1 MRRDIEN
8 QRRKVDFFCERHF
21 FPSFDSEIFLNDLK
35 TTRKSKHQNKTE
47 EKSKKNERKL
57 LLLLFFLFLFF
68 IIFFPPSPRCCC
80 LFEEERR
87 KMEGDDGFGGRRR
100 RASPSSPTT
109 KKKKKTSSSSS
120 LLPLLLR
127 IFFFFIFGVVVLFGV
142 GPALLTKNRLLS
154 SKSFSNPL
162 LNHHQNNDF
171 VPELT
176 CGAKVVENINEEYLH
191 DVLTEL
197 NNQTFFRLF
206 RVDLTRECKFWQNW
220 QNGIKGGGKEGK
232 EEEEG
237 SCSAPPA
244 SFGNGKAK
252 PSEDGLYFEE
262 SNDKKEVNADV
273 LPKTTMCSLSTEPA
287 GFDDIFGSSSSS
299 SASSSKASI
308 PRAPFSDP
316 VDTTITSKEDKTT
329 SFIDEEDCS
338 KNQTSPKF
346 WLDICTAPENKDT
359 RKIEEEE
366 EEHSSYVNLRL
377 NPERWTGYNG
387 SHVWKAI
394 YEENCLKGEK
404 KEDGLCYEERVLYRL
419 LSGMHASVNI
429 HVALHANPPQSEDE
443 EWLPDPARF
452 AQLFENH
459 PERLKNLH
467 FSFVVML
474 RALRKATPALAKF
487 PTDLGQDTIEDEKT
501 RQLKMKLLDSPQV
514 LGKSC
519 EELFN
524 AFDEARLFNDVG
536 VASEVLM
543 NSGGS
548 DKMQF
553 KDIFRNITEVIDCV
567 ACQKCRLHGK
577 LQILGIGTALKILL
591 LPEEVLMNEDVI
603 TRSEFVAMINT
614 IAKFSRALMA
624 SSHFAKTKNLA
635 L

>member
-1 MRRDIEN
+1 MKTRREN
-8 QRRKVDFFCERHF
+8 QNIETK
-21 FPSFDSEIFLNDLK
+21 
-35 TTRKSKHQNKTE
+35 Q
-47 EKSKKNERKL
+47 KSKKNEKKTSSSSSVLSVRL
-57 LLLLFFLFLFF
+57 L
-68 IIFFPPSPRCCC
+68 IIFLSSFPSFCC
-80 LFEEERR
+80 LLEEERR
-87 KMEGDDGFGGRRR
+87 KMEDDDGFGGRRR
-100 RASPSSPTT
+100 RASPSSPTKKK
-109 KKKKKTSSSSS
+109 KKKKKTSSSS

-142 GPALLTKNRLLS
+142 GPALLTQNRLLS

-162 LNHHQNNDF
+162 LNHDQNNDF

-197 NNQTFFRLF
+197 SNQTFFRLF

-232 EEEEG
+232 EEEGG

-262 SNDKKEVNADV
+262 SNDKKEINADV

-299 SASSSKASI
+299 SDSSSKASI

-359 RKIEEEE
+359 RKIEEQE

-514 LGKSC
+514 LGKPC
-519 EELFN
+519 EEIFN
-524 AFDEARLFNDVG
+524 AFDEVRLFNDVG
-536 VASEVLM
+536 VASEVLV

>member
-1 MRRDIEN
+1 MTFSVRGT
-8 QRRKVDFFCERHF
+8 F
-21 FPSFDSEIFLNDLK
+21 FPSFDTEIFLNRRISKLN
-35 TTRKSKHQNKTE
+35 SKHRAKQ
-47 EKSKKNERKL
+47 KSKKNERNAAASVLFSSVLRL
-57 LLLLFFLFLFF
+57 LHFSFLL
-68 IIFFPPSPRCCC
+68 PPLVVC
-80 LFEEERR
+80 LLEEERR
-87 KMEGDDGFGGRRR
+87 KMEDDGFGGRRR
-100 RASPSSPTT
+100 RASPSSPAST
-109 KKKKKTSSSSS
+109 KKKKKKKTSSSSSS

-127 IFFFFIFGVVVLFGV
+127 IFFLFIFGVVVLFGV
-142 GPALLTKNRLLS
+142 VPALLTKNRLLS
-154 SKSFSNPL
+154 SKSFSNPFI
-162 LNHHQNNDF
+162 NHHQNNDF

-197 NNQTFFRLF
+197 SNQTFFRLF

-359 RKIEEEE
+359 RKKIEEEE

-394 YEENCLKGEK
+394 YDENCLKGEK

-429 HVALHANPPQSEDE
+429 HVALHANPPQSKDE

-536 VASEVLM
+536 VASEVLV

>member
-1 MRRDIEN
+1 M
-8 QRRKVDFFCERHF
+8 
-21 FPSFDSEIFLNDLK
+21 
-35 TTRKSKHQNKTE
+35 
-47 EKSKKNERKL
+47 
-57 LLLLFFLFLFF
+57 
-68 IIFFPPSPRCCC
+68 
-80 LFEEERR
+80 
-87 KMEGDDGFGGRRR
+87 GGERR
-100 RASPSSPTT
+100 RASPSSPSPPPPPPPRKGRDES
-109 KKKKKTSSSSS
+109 KKKKKFAFAFSLFIFSVVVVVVGGGVGALLTTKRGVPPFLSSSSS
-120 LLPLLLR
+120 
-127 IFFFFIFGVVVLFGV
+127 F
-142 GPALLTKNRLLS
+142 S
-154 SKSFSNPL
+154 SSSITNANPSFVI
-162 LNHHQNNDF
+162 QNDF

-197 NNQTFFRLF
+197 SNQTFFRLF
-206 RVDLTRECKFWQNW
+206 RVDLTRECKFWQS
-220 QNGIKGGGKEGK
+220 GGGKGGEGK
-232 EEEEG
+232 EEDSG

-244 SFGNGKAK
+244 TFGNGKTK
-252 PSEDGLYFEE
+252 PSEDGLHFEE
-262 SNDKKEVNADV
+262 GDADDV
-273 LPKTTMCSLSTEPA
+273 APKTTMCSLSTEPA
-287 GFDDIFGSSSSS
+287 GFDDIFGSSSASFSS
-299 SASSSKASI
+299 SSSSSSKASI
-308 PRAPFSDP
+308 PRTPFSDP
-316 VDTTITSKEDKTT
+316 VDTTITSKEDRTT
-329 SFIDEEDCS
+329 SFIDEDDCS

-346 WLDICTAPENKDT
+346 WLDICTGPENKDA
-359 RKIEEEE
+359 RKKQEEEE
-366 EEHSSYVNLRL
+366 ENSSYVNLRL

-387 SHVWKAI
+387 SHVWRAI

-487 PTDLGQDTIEDEKT
+487 PTDLGQDAMEDEKT

-519 EELFN
+519 EEGFN
-524 AFDEARLFNDVG
+524 AFDEARLFSDVG
-536 VASEVLM
+536 VASSEVLV
-543 NSGGS
+543 NGGGS

>member
-1 MRRDIEN
+1 M
-8 QRRKVDFFCERHF
+8 
-21 FPSFDSEIFLNDLK
+21 
-35 TTRKSKHQNKTE
+35 
-47 EKSKKNERKL
+47 
-57 LLLLFFLFLFF
+57 
-68 IIFFPPSPRCCC
+68 
-80 LFEEERR
+80 
-87 KMEGDDGFGGRRR
+87 
-100 RASPSSPTT
+100 
-109 KKKKKTSSSSS
+109 
-120 LLPLLLR
+120 
-127 IFFFFIFGVVVLFGV
+127 
-142 GPALLTKNRLLS
+142 
-154 SKSFSNPL
+154 
-162 LNHHQNNDF
+162 
-171 VPELT
+171 
-176 CGAKVVENINEEYLH
+176 VENINEEYLH

-197 NNQTFFRLF
+197 SNQTFFRLF

-220 QNGIKGGGKEGK
+220 QNGKGGGKEGK
-232 EEEEG
+232 EEEGG

-244 SFGNGKAK
+244 SFGNVKAK

-262 SNDKKEVNADV
+262 SNDKKEVNADI

-359 RKIEEEE
+359 RKKIEEEE

-536 VASEVLM
+536 VASEVLV

>member
-1 MRRDIEN
+1 MTFSVRGT
-8 QRRKVDFFCERHF
+8 F
-21 FPSFDSEIFLNDLK
+21 FPSFDTEIFLNRRISKLN
-35 TTRKSKHQNKTE
+35 SKHRAKQ
-47 EKSKKNERKL
+47 KSKKNERNAAASASVLFSSVLRL
-57 LLLLFFLFLFF
+57 LHFSFLL
-68 IIFFPPSPRCCC
+68 PPLVVC
-80 LFEEERR
+80 LLEEERR
-87 KMEGDDGFGGRRR
+87 KMEDDDGFGGRRR
-100 RASPSSPTT
+100 RASPSSPASTK

-127 IFFFFIFGVVVLFGV
+127 IFFLFIFGVVVLFGV
-142 GPALLTKNRLLS
+142 VPALLTKNRLLS
-154 SKSFSNPL
+154 SKSFSNPFI
-162 LNHHQNNDF
+162 NHHQNNDF

-197 NNQTFFRLF
+197 SNQTFFRLF

-359 RKIEEEE
+359 RKKIEEEEEE

-394 YEENCLKGEK
+394 YDENCLKGEK

-536 VASEVLM
+536 VASEVLV

>member
-1 MRRDIEN
+1 MD
-8 QRRKVDFFCERHF
+8 
-21 FPSFDSEIFLNDLK
+21 
-35 TTRKSKHQNKTE
+35 
-47 EKSKKNERKL
+47 
-57 LLLLFFLFLFF
+57 
-68 IIFFPPSPRCCC
+68 
-80 LFEEERR
+80 
-87 KMEGDDGFGGRRR
+87 
-100 RASPSSPTT
+100 ASPSSPPQ
-109 KKKKKTSSSSS
+109 KKTSSSSS
-120 LLPLLLR
+120 SSKNKNGTKRVHALASSAL
-127 IFFFFIFGVVVLFGV
+127 FFLVVVLV
-142 GPALLTKNRLLS
+142 ALFLGEGFKEKRWRVLTAIFINKNASSATKNA
-154 SKSFSNPL
+154 KAFI
-162 LNHHQNNDF
+162 QNDF

-191 DVLTEL
+191 EVLTEL
-197 NNQTFFRLF
+197 SNQTFFRLF
-206 RVDLTRECKFWQNW
+206 RVDLTRECKFWQN
-220 QNGIKGGGKEGK
+220 GKGGNGEKP
-232 EEEEG
+232 EEEENG

-244 SFGNGKAK
+244 SFGTGKTK
-252 PSEDGLYFEE
+252 PSEDRLYFEE
-262 SNDKKEVNADV
+262 DDGVNGDVVPKK
-273 LPKTTMCSLSTEPA
+273 TMCSLSTEP
-287 GFDDIFGSSSSS
+287 GFDDIFGSGSSSS
-299 SASSSKASI
+299 SSSSSSKASI

-316 VDTTITSKEDKTT
+316 VDTTITSKEDKMT
-329 SFIDEEDCS
+329 SYIDEEDCS

-346 WLDICTAPENKDT
+346 WLDICSAPENNENG
-359 RKIEEEE
+359 RKRKEEEE
-366 EEHSSYVNLRL
+366 NSSYVNLRL

-452 AQLFENH
+452 AELFENH

-487 PTDLGQDTIEDEKT
+487 PTDLGQDATEDEKT

-519 EELFN
+519 EEVFN
-524 AFDEARLFNDVG
+524 AFDEARLFSDG
-536 VASEVLM
+536 EVASELLV
-543 NSGGS
+543 NGGGS

-553 KDIFRNITEVIDCV
+553 KDIFRNITEVVDCV

-591 LPEEVLMNEDVI
+591 LPEEVLMNEDVVM
-603 TRSEFVAMINT
+603 RSEFVAMINT

-635 L
+635 FI

>member
-1 MRRDIEN
+1 MNESTFLVFFSLDRL
-8 QRRKVDFFCERHF
+8 VDT
-21 FPSFDSEIFLNDLK
+21 EIFFFFLVSLLFGEG
-35 TTRKSKHQNKTE
+35 RGQELGASRREESRGREE
-47 EKSKKNERKL
+47 EKKISL
-57 LLLLFFLFLFF
+57 SHSHITFFHA
-68 IIFFPPSPRCCC
+68 
-80 LFEEERR
+80 RR
-87 KMEGDDGFGGRRR
+87 EDEDKRREKMGGERR
-100 RASPSSPTT
+100 RASPSSPSPPPPPPPRKGRDESKKKEKFAVAFSLFIFSVVVVVVGGGVGALLTT
-109 KKKKKTSSSSS
+109 KRWVPPFLSSSSPFSSSSS
-120 LLPLLLR
+120 ISIANP
-127 IFFFFIFGVVVLFGV
+127 
-142 GPALLTKNRLLS
+142 
-154 SKSFSNPL
+154 SFVI
-162 LNHHQNNDF
+162 QNDF

-197 NNQTFFRLF
+197 SNQTFFRLF
-206 RVDLTRECKFWQNW
+206 RVDLTRECKFWQS
-220 QNGIKGGGKEGK
+220 GGGKGGEGK
-232 EEEEG
+232 EEDSG

-244 SFGNGKAK
+244 TFGNGKTK
-252 PSEDGLYFEE
+252 PSEDGLHFEE
-262 SNDKKEVNADV
+262 GDADDV
-273 LPKTTMCSLSTEPA
+273 APKTTMCSLSTEPA
-287 GFDDIFGSSSSS
+287 GFDDIFGSSSASFS
-299 SASSSKASI
+299 SSSKASI
-308 PRAPFSDP
+308 PRTPFSDP
-316 VDTTITSKEDKTT
+316 VDTTITSKEDRTT
-329 SFIDEEDCS
+329 SFIDEDDCS

-346 WLDICTAPENKDT
+346 WLDICTGPENKDA
-359 RKIEEEE
+359 RKKQEEEE
-366 EEHSSYVNLRL
+366 ENSSYVNLRL

-387 SHVWKAI
+387 SHVWRAI

-487 PTDLGQDTIEDEKT
+487 PTDLGQDAMEDEKT

-519 EELFN
+519 EEVFN
-524 AFDEARLFNDVG
+524 AFDEARLFSDVG
-536 VASEVLM
+536 VASSEALV
-543 NSGGS
+543 NGGGR

>member
-1 MRRDIEN
+1 MKTRREN
-8 QRRKVDFFCERHF
+8 QNIETK
-21 FPSFDSEIFLNDLK
+21 
-35 TTRKSKHQNKTE
+35 Q
-47 EKSKKNERKL
+47 KSKKNEKKTSSSSSVLSVRL
-57 LLLLFFLFLFF
+57 L
-68 IIFFPPSPRCCC
+68 IIFLSSFPSFCC
-80 LFEEERR
+80 LLEEERR
-87 KMEGDDGFGGRRR
+87 KMEDDDGFGGRRR
-100 RASPSSPTT
+100 RASPSSPTKKK
-109 KKKKKTSSSSS
+109 KKKKKTSSSS

-127 IFFFFIFGVVVLFGV
+127 IFFFFIFGVGVLFGV
-142 GPALLTKNRLLS
+142 GPALLTQNRLLS

-162 LNHHQNNDF
+162 LNHDQNNDF

-197 NNQTFFRLF
+197 SNQTFFRLF

-232 EEEEG
+232 EEEGG

-262 SNDKKEVNADV
+262 SNDKKEINADV

-359 RKIEEEE
+359 RKIEEQE

-514 LGKSC
+514 LGKPC
-519 EELFN
+519 EEIFN
-524 AFDEARLFNDVG
+524 AFDEVRLFNDVG
-536 VASEVLM
+536 VASEVLV

>member
-1 MRRDIEN
+1 MFLVAVSKVKRQEPPLEKRRVLPRPRGKNKKEA
-8 QRRKVDFFCERHF
+8 RKILSSRFITFF
-21 FPSFDSEIFLNDLK
+21 STQ
-35 TTRKSKHQNKTE
+35 TTRR
-47 EKSKKNERKL
+47 EK
-57 LLLLFFLFLFF
+57 
-68 IIFFPPSPRCCC
+68 
-80 LFEEERR
+80 
-87 KMEGDDGFGGRRR
+87 MGGGRR
-100 RASPSSPTT
+100 RASPSSPSPPPPRPHREGRDES
-109 KKKKKTSSSSS
+109 KKKKKLAFAFSLFIFSVVVVVVVVGGGGVGALLTTKRGVPPFLSSSSS
-120 LLPLLLR
+120 
-127 IFFFFIFGVVVLFGV
+127 F
-142 GPALLTKNRLLS
+142 S
-154 SKSFSNPL
+154 SSSIPSTNPSFVI
-162 LNHHQNNDF
+162 QNDF

-197 NNQTFFRLF
+197 SNQTFFRLF
-206 RVDLTRECKFWQNW
+206 RVDLTRECKFWQS
-220 QNGIKGGGKEGK
+220 GGGKGGEGK
-232 EEEEG
+232 EEDSG

-244 SFGNGKAK
+244 TFGNGKTK
-252 PSEDGLYFEE
+252 PSEDGLHFEE
-262 SNDKKEVNADV
+262 GDADDV
-273 LPKTTMCSLSTEPA
+273 APKTTMCSLSTEPA
-287 GFDDIFGSSSSS
+287 GFDDIFGSSSASFSS
-299 SASSSKASI
+299 SSSSKASI
-308 PRAPFSDP
+308 PRTPFSDP
-316 VDTTITSKEDKTT
+316 VDTTITSKEDRTT
-329 SFIDEEDCS
+329 SFIDEDDCS

-346 WLDICTAPENKDT
+346 WLDICTGPENKDA
-359 RKIEEEE
+359 RKKQEEEE
-366 EEHSSYVNLRL
+366 ENSSYVNLRL

-387 SHVWKAI
+387 SHVWRAI

-429 HVALHANPPQSEDE
+429 HVALHANPPQSEDQ

-487 PTDLGQDTIEDEKT
+487 PTDLGQDAMEDEKT

-519 EELFN
+519 EEVFN
-524 AFDEARLFNDVG
+524 AFDEARLFSDVG
-536 VASEVLM
+536 VASSEALV
-543 NSGGS
+543 NGGGS

>member
-1 MRRDIEN
+1 M
-8 QRRKVDFFCERHF
+8 
-21 FPSFDSEIFLNDLK
+21 
-35 TTRKSKHQNKTE
+35 
-47 EKSKKNERKL
+47 
-57 LLLLFFLFLFF
+57 
-68 IIFFPPSPRCCC
+68 
-80 LFEEERR
+80 
-87 KMEGDDGFGGRRR
+87 
-100 RASPSSPTT
+100 
-109 KKKKKTSSSSS
+109 
-120 LLPLLLR
+120 
-127 IFFFFIFGVVVLFGV
+127 
-142 GPALLTKNRLLS
+142 
-154 SKSFSNPL
+154 
-162 LNHHQNNDF
+162 
-171 VPELT
+171 
-176 CGAKVVENINEEYLH
+176 
-191 DVLTEL
+191 
-197 NNQTFFRLF
+197 
-206 RVDLTRECKFWQNW
+206 
-220 QNGIKGGGKEGK
+220 
-232 EEEEG
+232 
-237 SCSAPPA
+237 
-244 SFGNGKAK
+244 
-252 PSEDGLYFEE
+252 
-262 SNDKKEVNADV
+262 
-273 LPKTTMCSLSTEPA
+273 
-287 GFDDIFGSSSSS
+287 
-299 SASSSKASI
+299 
-308 PRAPFSDP
+308 
-316 VDTTITSKEDKTT
+316 
-329 SFIDEEDCS
+329 
-338 KNQTSPKF
+338 
-346 WLDICTAPENKDT
+346 
-359 RKIEEEE
+359 
-366 EEHSSYVNLRL
+366 
-377 NPERWTGYNG
+377 
-387 SHVWKAI
+387 
-394 YEENCLKGEK
+394 
-404 KEDGLCYEERVLYRL
+404 YRL

-429 HVALHANPPQSEDE
+429 HVALHANPPQSKDE

-536 VASEVLM
+536 VASEVLV

>member
-1 MRRDIEN
+1 MTFSVRGT
-8 QRRKVDFFCERHF
+8 F
-21 FPSFDSEIFLNDLK
+21 FPSFDTEIFLN
-35 TTRKSKHQNKTE
+35 RRISKHRQGKTE
-47 EKSKKNERKL
+47 EQKKTKEML
-57 LLLLFFLFLFF
+57 LLLLFFFLRLLHFSF
-68 IIFFPPSPRCCC
+68 LLPLVVC

-87 KMEGDDGFGGRRR
+87 KMEDDDGFGGRRR
-100 RASPSSPTT
+100 RASPSSPATMK

-127 IFFFFIFGVVVLFGV
+127 IFFLFIFGVVVLFGV
-142 GPALLTKNRLLS
+142 VPALLTKNRLLS
-154 SKSFSNPL
+154 SKSFSNPFI
-162 LNHHQNNDF
+162 NHHQNNDF

-197 NNQTFFRLF
+197 SNQTFFRLF

-359 RKIEEEE
+359 RKKIEEEE

-429 HVALHANPPQSEDE
+429 HVALHANPPQSKDE

-536 VASEVLM
+536 VASEVLV

-548 DKMQF
+548 DKVQF

>member
-1 MRRDIEN
+1 M
-8 QRRKVDFFCERHF
+8 
-21 FPSFDSEIFLNDLK
+21 
-35 TTRKSKHQNKTE
+35 
-47 EKSKKNERKL
+47 
-57 LLLLFFLFLFF
+57 
-68 IIFFPPSPRCCC
+68 
-80 LFEEERR
+80 
-87 KMEGDDGFGGRRR
+87 
-100 RASPSSPTT
+100 
-109 KKKKKTSSSSS
+109 
-120 LLPLLLR
+120 
-127 IFFFFIFGVVVLFGV
+127 
-142 GPALLTKNRLLS
+142 
-154 SKSFSNPL
+154 
-162 LNHHQNNDF
+162 
-171 VPELT
+171 
-176 CGAKVVENINEEYLH
+176 VENINEEYLH

-197 NNQTFFRLF
+197 SNQTFFRLF

-232 EEEEG
+232 EEEGG

-244 SFGNGKAK
+244 TFGNGKAK

-287 GFDDIFGSSSSS
+287 GFDDIFGSSSSSS

-359 RKIEEEE
+359 RKKIEEEE

-536 VASEVLM
+536 VASEVLV

-548 DKMQF
+548 DKVQF